1 MFIRLSLFQKILGI
15 NCNRFNKQ
23 QKLDPDTKA
32 IQQISFPKNLK
43 ESGCSRM
50 FFIIEETKETV
61 LDFSK
66 GTIKVL

>member
-43 ESGCSRM
+43 EAGCSRM
-50 FFIIEETKETV
+50 FSLLKKQKKQF
-61 LDFSK
+61 
-66 GTIKVL
+66 